1 VLADG
6 AISYELLLAC
16 LKGVRERGGRER
28 ERQRG
33 KRERDREKRERAHS
47 LYLHLQHHQSVM
59 TSSNLIKF

>member
-28 ERQRG
+28 ERERK
-33 KRERDREKRERAHS
+33 KRERETEKRERELTVSTSICNTTS
-47 LYLHLQHHQSVM
+47 L
-59 TSSNLIKF
+59 F